1 MSKMD
6 KLIINLV
13 NISYANMIFNSVL
26 TKAVV
31 ATLLSN
37 AGSPE
42 IFDKEMEE
50 AYKAIDEYAH
60 KLAEDL
66 EDKPDGR

>member
-6 KLIINLV
+6 KLIIKLI
-13 NISYANMIFNSVL
+13 NISYANMVFNALLS
-26 TKAVV
+26 KIVV
-31 ATLLSN
+31 ATLLSK
-37 AGSPE
+37 AGAPE
-42 IFDKEMEE
+42 VFDKEIDNIN
-50 AYKAIDEYAH
+50 KAIDEYAR

>member
-6 KLIINLV
+6 KLIIKLV
-13 NISYANMIFNSVL
+13 NISYSNMVFNALLS
-26 TKAVV
+26 KIVV
-31 ATLLSN
+31 ATLLSK
-37 AGSPE
+37 AGAPE
-42 IFDKEMEE
+42 AFDKEMEN
-50 AYKAIDEYAH
+50 AYKAIDEYAR